1 MSSTKIRLTPTETK
15 ELHRRLRS
23 RSIAV
28 AEARRAQIILLL
40 AQGHSFA
47 SIRRQVS
54 CTDRSINTWKQRFL
68 GQRLPGLASRYRGR
82 APHPKSAQTQ
92 ARILA
97 AMRHPPRDGTTHWST
112 RRLARHLGTSHSA
125 IARTWRAAGLQPHAM
140 RRYMASNDPRFQ
152 AKAADIIGLYL
163 QPPAHAAVFCV
174 DEKSAIQALDRLD
187 PVLPLSP
194 GRAERHGFEYR
205 SLLPFAGP
213 TKTHAVASHPLYI
226 QSIRG
231 TSAAAVFAV
240 SPALSRVISVF
251 DVFAPLAS
259 ATSRLPFSTSHANS
273 LRFVFSLSAR

>member
-28 AEARRAQIILLL
+28 AEARGAQIILLL

-97 AMRHPPRDGTTHWST
+97 ACAIRPATAPPTGAPAGSLATSAPATRPLHAPGARPACSPMRCAATWPAMIPVSRPRQPISSGFISNLPPT
-112 RRLARHLGTSHSA
+112 RRSFV
-125 IARTWRAAGLQPHAM
+125 WMKRAPSRPSTGSIPCCRF
-140 RRYMASNDPRFQ
+140 RR
-152 AKAADIIGLYL
+152 
-163 QPPAHAAVFCV
+163 
-174 DEKSAIQALDRLD
+174 DE
-187 PVLPLSP
+187 P
-194 GRAERHGFEYR
+194 
-205 SLLPFAGP
+205 
-213 TKTHAVASHPLYI
+213 
-226 QSIRG
+226 
-231 TSAAAVFAV
+231 
-240 SPALSRVISVF
+240 
-251 DVFAPLAS
+251 S
-259 ATSRLPFSTSHANS
+259 ATALNTGRYSRCWTYKNPRRRIPSTIHSIDTGN
-273 LRFVFSLSAR
+273 